1 MNRSAHILEDNGI
14 IKQSHYTI
22 NGQYAFPISP
32 GGKVYQPKSQTE
44 VTPSCYW
51 KLGHIV
57 LCYQIRNLRK
67 PFVYATWVTQF
78 PNLLLMS
85 PHWIDLLGFQGKSKD
100 VYQVP
105 LTCQDSNSKCLSNN
119 RLPEFLLK
127 SLFQQPF
134 FLSSFCITLHMQR
147 HQPIFKENLYT
158 VLVLFP
164 LWHLS
169 LRNVPLNFQPFQ
181 QLQIPASVSSSQ

>member
-32 GGKVYQPKSQTE
+32 GGKVYEPKSQTE
-44 VTPSCYW
+44 VPPYCYW

-67 PFVYATWVTQF
+67 PFVYTTWVTQF

-85 PHWIDLLGFQGKSKD
+85 PHWIPGHILYLSPPNYVCFLVNKGKGTF
-100 VYQVP
+100 Y
-105 LTCQDSNSKCLSNN
+105 
-119 RLPEFLLK
+119 
-127 SLFQQPF
+127 
-134 FLSSFCITLHMQR
+134 
-147 HQPIFKENLYT
+147 
-158 VLVLFP
+158 
-164 LWHLS
+164 
-169 LRNVPLNFQPFQ
+169 
-181 QLQIPASVSSSQ
+181 